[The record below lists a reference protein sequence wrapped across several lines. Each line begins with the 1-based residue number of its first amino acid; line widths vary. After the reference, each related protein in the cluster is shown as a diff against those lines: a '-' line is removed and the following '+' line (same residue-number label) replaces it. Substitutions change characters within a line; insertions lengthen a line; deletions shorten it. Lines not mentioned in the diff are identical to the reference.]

1 MQFELINV
9 DKVYVTSEENK
20 VYGARSVNL
29 EIPSGEF
36 MALVGPS
43 GSGKT
48 TILNLIAGLLLPTNG
63 QLKHGGKD
71 ITSFSL
77 EERTKHRLDYMGFVF
92 QDYQLLPI
100 LTAAEN
106 IEFPLQLKGLE
117 KAEIKE
123 RVNWALKQVG
133 LENMGN
139 RFPKQLSGGQQQRLA
154 LARAWAKE
162 PELLFL
168 DEPTASLD
176 PPAKREIEALVQQMI
191 APDGQSTPMTLV
203 FASHNLGQVKR
214 WASRVIYLEQGRI
227 LADLPTA
234 DFFNSSPSRFRFVLE

>member
-9 DKVYVTSEENK
+9 EKVYQASEENK
-20 VYGARSVNL
+20 VYGARNISL
-29 EIPSGEF
+29 SIPEGEF

-48 TILNLIAGLLLPTNG
+48 TILNLIAGLILPTG
-63 QLKHGGKD
+63 GVLKHGGND
-71 ITSFSL
+71 ITSMSL
-77 EERTKHRLDYMGFVF
+77 EERTQHRLDYMGFIF

-106 IEFPLQLKGLE
+106 IEFPLQLKGFS

-139 RFPKQLSGGQQQRLA
+139 RFPKQLSGGQQQRISI
-154 LARAWAKE
+154 ARAIAGK
-162 PELLFL
+162 PQLILA
-168 DEPTASLD
+168 DEPTANLD
-176 PPAKREIEALVQQMI
+176 SKTAQEIIDLFKKLNQDFKLTFVFSTHDQRLIDQIRTVQYI
-191 APDGQSTPMTLV
+191 KDGQITETRKNNV
-203 FASHNLGQVKR
+203 
-214 WASRVIYLEQGRI
+214 
-227 LADLPTA
+227 
-234 DFFNSSPSRFRFVLE
+234 